1 MQMHSLWN
9 NAIEAPWF
17 IDIYLFLVGLVIGSF
32 LNVCIH
38 RLPLKQSIVH
48 PRSQCPH
55 CKTPIRWYHNIPLLS
70 YIFLL
75 GRCSTCKA
83 RISPLYPFVELTT
96 AILIVLLWR
105 RFGATIPFLIYTIFA
120 CIMMVLI
127 FIDYYHQILP
137 HRITFPGIVL
147 GFASSFV
154 NPYVKPIE
162 SALGILVGGL
172 LPLIV
177 LFAYKWIRKKEGLG
191 HGDVFMLALI
201 GAFLG
206 WRQVLV
212 VLFLSSLVGS
222 IIGLFIILVWKKGS
236 DFALPYGTFLGAAAL
251 FAVFFGRFLWLA
263 YFNL

>member
-1 MQMHSLWN
+1 MDYWWQV
-9 NAIEAPWF
+9 AVETPWF
-17 IDIYLFLVGLVIGSF
+17 TEIYLFLVGLVVGSF
-32 LNVCIH
+32 LNVCIY
-38 RLPLKQSIVH
+38 RIPLKQSLLR
-48 PRSQCPH
+48 PRSHCPS
-55 CKTPIRWYHNIPLLS
+55 CNQMIRWYQNIPLFS
-70 YIFLL
+70 YLVL
-75 GRCSTCKA
+75 RGRCSNCKTK
-83 RISPLYPFVELTT
+83 ISPVYPFVELIT
-96 AILIVLLWR
+96 AVLFVMLWR
-105 RFGATIPFLIYTIFA
+105 FFGPTIPFLIYIVFS
-120 CIMMVLI
+120 CIMIVLI
-127 FIDYYHQILP
+127 FIDFYHQILP

-172 LPLIV
+172 LPLLVLIV
-177 LFAYKWIRKKEGLG
+177 YKWIRKKEGLG

-222 IIGLFIILVWKKGS
+222 LIGLFIIFIWKKGS

-251 FAVFFGRFLWLA
+251 FALFFGRFLWMA
-263 YFNL
+263 YFRL